1 MRIEHIVDNV
11 IKAKLGYSDEG
22 KGNVHPKKKKRN
34 KGNKERLTR
43 RDIEELM
50 GTRRDTYKRVNGKVK
65 RK

>member
-1 MRIEHIVDNV
+1 MRIGHILDSE
-11 IKAKLGYSDEG
+11 IKAKLGVLG
-22 KGNVHPKKKKRN
+22 KGKGKVHPKKKKRN